1 MPPEGIAPSP
11 IDRLAHVR
19 PRTRVTRTLQL
30 FAAALA
36 IVALGAPSFPSIA
49 ADEPPTGGRVPTVT
63 RLVKLFLEKEASL
76 ATAVRNGDANA
87 LGSLLTDDF
96 ELRTGARAASPIPRA
111 DWVREL
117 LRTRD
122 PGGDIGRMAVH
133 DFGTIAIAS
142 FTQGAPGGPVFV
154 VDVWRG
160 QATDWK
166 LAVRYA
172 GPAGSPAFAI
182 PGAGASE
189 PEIPK

>member
-1 MPPEGIAPSP
+1 M
-11 IDRLAHVR
+11 
-19 PRTRVTRTLQL
+19 RVTRAFRV
-30 FAAALA
+30 FAASLVL
-36 IVALGAPSFPSIA
+36 IALGAASLPSAA

-76 ATAVRNGDANA
+76 ATAVRNADANA

-111 DWVREL
+111 VWMREV

-122 PGGDIGRMAVH
+122 PGGEISRMAVH
-133 DFGTIAIAS
+133 DFGAVAIAS
-142 FTQGAPGGPVFV
+142 FTQDTTGGPLLV

-160 QATDWK
+160 QGMDWK

-172 GPAGSPAFAI
+172 SPAGSPSFAI
-182 PGAGASE
+182 PGGSARE
-189 PEIPK
+189 PEIPKKY

>member
-1 MPPEGIAPSP
+1 M
-11 IDRLAHVR
+11 RL
-19 PRTRVTRTLQL
+19 TRAFRL
-30 FAAALA
+30 FAGVLALPA
-36 IVALGAPSFPSIA
+36 LFVASLSSVA

-76 ATAVRNGDANA
+76 GAAVRNADAAA
-87 LGSLLTDDF
+87 LGRLLTDDF
-96 ELRTGARAASPIPRA
+96 ELRISARAASPIPRA

-122 PGGDIGRMAVH
+122 PGGDISRMAVH

-142 FTQGAPGGPVFV
+142 FTQDAVGGPVFV

-160 QATDWK
+160 QGYDWK

-182 PGAGASE
+182 PGGSASE
-189 PEIPK
+189 PEIPKKY

>member
-1 MPPEGIAPSP
+1 M
-11 IDRLAHVR
+11 RLKRAFR
-19 PRTRVTRTLQL
+19 L
-30 FAAALA
+30 FAGVLALPA
-36 IVALGAPSFPSIA
+36 LFVASSPSVA

-76 ATAVRNGDANA
+76 GAAVRNADAAA
-87 LGSLLTDDF
+87 LARLLTDDF
-96 ELRTGARAASPIPRA
+96 ELRIGARAASPIPRA

-122 PGGDIGRMAVH
+122 PGGDISRMAVH
-133 DFGTIAIAS
+133 DFGAVAIAS
-142 FTQGAPGGPVFV
+142 FTQDAVGGPVFV

-160 QATDWK
+160 QGTDWK

-182 PGAGASE
+182 PGGSASE
-189 PEIPK
+189 PEIPKKY

>member
-1 MPPEGIAPSP
+1 M
-11 IDRLAHVR
+11 
-19 PRTRVTRTLQL
+19 RVTRAIWLVGSLAMTALV
-30 FAAALA
+30 AASLPC
-36 IVALGAPSFPSIA
+36 GA

-76 ATAVRNGDANA
+76 ATAVRSADANA

-111 DWVREL
+111 DWMREL

-122 PGGDIGRMAVH
+122 PGGDITGMAVH
-133 DFGTIAIAS
+133 DFGAVAIVS
-142 FTQGAPGGPVFV
+142 FTQGTAGGPLFV

-160 QATDWK
+160 QAGGDWK

-172 GPAGSPAFAI
+172 SPAGSPAFTI
-182 PGAGASE
+182 PGGGASE
-189 PEIPK
+189 PEIPKKY